1 MKNNNDTRNRR
12 LEPLSFSDELARTVL
27 NSLSAHI
34 AILDEN
40 GVILETNTAWQTYAA
55 KSGMPE
61 TYDHRGANYLEVC
74 DATSGSEAADAAKV
88 AEGIRAVIRG
98 DLEEFLLD
106 YPCHSDEGPHWY
118 YMRTIRMTGPGPIRV
133 VVSHEEITALKL
145 TEEALKKS
153 QEALFEQKQSLEE
166 VNIALKVLLKQ
177 REQDKLE
184 LEKKVLTNVKDLV
197 LPYVEK
203 LRNSRLKPKD
213 KTLVEIIETHLN
225 EVISPLLQHFA
236 NAKIL
241 LTPQEMQVA
250 GLVKD
255 GKSSKEIADILN
267 VSETTVNFHRKNLR
281 VKFGLTNQ
289 RTNLRSYLLS
299 IS

>member
-1 MKNNNDTRNRR
+1 MQTKTQKSRPGHKSLN
-12 LEPLSFSDELARTVL
+12 FSEQLARTVL

-34 AILDEN
+34 ALLNEK
-40 GVILETNTAWQTYAA
+40 GVILEVNRAWRTYAL
-55 KSGMPE
+55 KNGVSE
-61 TYDHRGANYLEVC
+61 NFDFRGVNYLDIC
-74 DATSGSEAADAAKV
+74 DAAKGYDTDNARKV
-88 AEGIRAVIRG
+88 SEGIRSVIHG
-98 DLEEFLLD
+98 KVDEFLHD
-106 YPCHSDEGPHWY
+106 YPCHSENSRHWY
-118 YMRTIRMTGPGPIRV
+118 YMRVIRMTAEGSVRV

-145 TEEALKKS
+145 AEEALKKS
-153 QEALFEQKQSLEE
+153 QEELLEQKQGLEE
-166 VNIALKVLLKQ
+166 ANIALKVLLKQ
-177 REQDKLE
+177 REQDKRE
-184 LEKKVLTNVKDLV
+184 LEKKVLTNIKDLV

-203 LRNSRLKPKD
+203 LKNSRLKSKD

-225 EVISPLLQHFA
+225 DVISPLLQRFA

-255 GKSSKEIADILN
+255 GKTSKEIADILN
-267 VSETTVNFHRKNLR
+267 VSETTINFHRKNLR
-281 VKFGLTNQ
+281 VKLGLTNQ